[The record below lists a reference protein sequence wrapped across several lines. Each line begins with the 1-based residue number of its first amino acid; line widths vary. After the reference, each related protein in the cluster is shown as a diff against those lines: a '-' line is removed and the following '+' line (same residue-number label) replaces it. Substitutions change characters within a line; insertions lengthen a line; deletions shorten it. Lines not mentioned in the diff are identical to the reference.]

1 MAPKTIQIPIGNVS
15 QVPLSPSALDARL
28 GAALEFLRGGTMADV
43 GTDHAYL
50 PLFALSKGLSAFAV
64 ATDIHKG
71 PAEIAASHLAAGGI
85 EEDRAVVLL
94 TDGLHGAEQY
104 HPTDICIFGMGGE
117 MITRI
122 IDEAPWVRDASIRLI
137 LQPMT
142 KQENLRQYLDASG
155 FAVIGERLVET
166 DRIYQVIVAEYD
178 GQVRAH
184 SPLELLLGKENLDRR
199 DEIVC
204 KLALRQI
211 EILSAAREGK
221 RRGSSPDTEKE
232 DSLLS
237 ALNEYLKQ
245 TTEV

>member
-1 MAPKTIQIPIGNVS
+1 MAPKTISLPIDNVA
-15 QVPLSPSALDARL
+15 QVPLAPPALDARL

-50 PLFALSKGLSAFAV
+50 PLFALSNGLSAFAV

-85 EEDRAVVLL
+85 GEDRAVVLL

-104 HPTDICIFGMGGE
+104 LPTDICIFGMGGE
-117 MITRI
+117 MISRI
-122 IDEAPWVRDASIRLI
+122 IDEAPWVRDASVRLI

-142 KQENLRQYLDASG
+142 KQESLREYLDNSG
-155 FAVIGERLVET
+155 FAIIGERLVET
-166 DRIYQVIVAEYD
+166 DRIYQIIVAEYD
-178 GQVRAH
+178 GQVRSH
-184 SPLELLLGKENLDRR
+184 SPLELLMGKGNLDRQ

-221 RRGSSPDTEKE
+221 RRSSAPDTKKE
-232 DSLLS
+232 DFLLS
-237 ALNEYLKQ
+237 ALNKYLNQ
-245 TTEV
+245 TMEV